1 MARCRLVFILSIL
14 TILTDFSMEKFL
26 RFPISLRQLTLK
38 FIARFAR
45 ILINENFLI
54 SDGISMARCKLQRM
68 ASLVKCEVAKT
79 KRNASKIVT
88 LKCKLITNVIK
99 VAYLLL
105 VKSVKHDCFERHYKH
120 NK

>member
-1 MARCRLVFILSIL
+1 MA
-14 TILTDFSMEKFL
+14 T
-26 RFPISLRQLTLK
+26 
-38 FIARFAR
+38 
-45 ILINENFLI
+45 
-54 SDGISMARCKLQRM
+54 
-68 ASLVKCEVAKT
+68 LVKCEVAKT

-120 NK
+120 TTSTTAYIFKEEEVFLDEFST